1 MKAYWRWGVYVC
13 LAGGLLFSLVSCND
27 SGAQAQQASSC
38 PGLPTAAEL
47 KAALMQ
53 VVPGG
58 APGIPSPSSGVGAP
72 VWLTL
77 VDSSGK
83 VCAVVH
89 SVLLTDPSEVTNVLA
104 IAHRV
109 VSAQK
114 AATAN
119 ALSRGPVGGS
129 PGIGVST
136 APLAHSARTGWPT
149 GSELSSGLDALVNTQ
164 VDPFEGDPTT
174 WGTGI
179 DPLIGQR
186 VGGNTALPGGLPLF
200 DANHRK
206 VGAIGVSG
214 DFRCTD
220 HVVAWKVRELL
231 GNPTGKVGDGA
242 YTHTHIPFGLAGTG
256 PDFLTLQDQLTLDV
270 NADGISAEGYG
281 YGPCGLNAPTPAN
294 DGGAIYPFKR

>member
-13 LAGGLLFSLVSCND
+13 LAGGLLFALIGASD
-27 SGAQAQQASSC
+27 SRDTGGNPC

-47 KAALMQ
+47 KAALMT
-53 VVPGG
+53 VVPGD
-58 APGIPSPSSGVGAP
+58 APGAGPDTPNGGVGAP
-72 VWLTL
+72 EWLTL
-77 VDSSGK
+77 VDSSGM

-89 SVLLTDPSEVTNVLA
+89 SVVLTDPDDVTSVLA
-104 IAHRV
+104 IAHRPY
-109 VSAQK
+109 SAQK
-114 AATAN
+114 AGMAN
-119 ALSRGPVGGS
+119 GFSRGPVGLAS
-129 PGIGVST
+129 GIGVST
-136 APLAHSARTGWPT
+136 AQLNYSARTGWPT

-231 GNPTGKVGDGA
+231 RDGA
-242 YTHTHIPFGLAGTG
+242 YTFTNIPFGLSPTG
-256 PDFLTLQDQLTLDV
+256 HDEVNLDV
-270 NADGISAEGYG
+270 DPTTGISASSYG
-281 YGPCGLNAPTPAN
+281 YPDCGFNPPTNAN
-294 DGGAIYPFKR
+294 DGGSIIGN

>member
-1 MKAYWRWGVYVC
+1 MGI
-13 LAGGLLFSLVSCND
+13 SD
-27 SGAQAQQASSC
+27 SRHTEANLC

-77 VDSSGK
+77 VDSSGQ

-119 ALSRGPVGGS
+119 ALSRGPVGNS

-136 APLAHSARTGWPT
+136 AQLNYSARTGWPT
-149 GSELSSGLDALVNTQ
+149 GSELSSGLDALINTH
-164 VDPFEGDPTT
+164 VDPFEGDPTR
-174 WGTGI
+174 WGTEL

-186 VGGNTALPGGLPLF
+186 VGGNSALPGGLPLF
-200 DANHRK
+200 DGSNRK

-220 HVVAWKVRELL
+220 HVIAWKVRELL
-231 GNPTGKVGDGA
+231 SVDSSGKGA
-242 YTHTHIPFGLAGTG
+242 YTFTNILFGLANGATA
-256 PDFLTLQDQLTLDV
+256 QDQMDQDV
-270 NADGISAEGYG
+270 DPITGFSKFGFGY
-281 YGPCGLNAPTPAN
+281 PECGLGLNPTN
-294 DGGAIYPFKR
+294 DNDAGAIFGN

>member
-119 ALSRGPVGGS
+119 ALSRGPVGKS

-136 APLAHSARTGWPT
+136 AQLNYSARTGWPT

-200 DANHRK
+200 DRSNRK

-220 HVVAWKVRELL
+220 HVIAWKVRELL
-231 GNPTGKVGDGA
+231 RVDSSGKGA
-242 YTHTHIPFGLAGTG
+242 YTFTNILFGLANGATA
-256 PDFLTLQDQLTLDV
+256 QDQMDQDV
-270 NADGISAEGYG
+270 DERTGFSKFGFGY
-281 YGPCGLNAPTPAN
+281 PVCGLGLNPTKAN
-294 DGGAIYPFKR
+294 DGGAIFGD